1 MLWISTLECHCNPS
15 AAWILKMFTTHLQV
29 FLWKLNSVTSQGL
42 DSFSP
47 EVLCTH
53 TVASQGSECLLPPA
67 LLFGLGISGS

>member
-1 MLWISTLECHCNPS
+1 
-15 AAWILKMFTTHLQV
+15 MFSTHLQV

-47 EVLCTH
+47 EVLCTY